1 MTYNL
6 LFAHEPLFHTP
17 PIKSLYRKD
26 LYDLIF
32 YSLFFNMSV
41 TCTGFYVSIPVPDV
55 SFCTIR
61 FLHYIVEP
69 IGLITIVY
77 QIATQIFN
85 IMQQNHLFLTY
96 VQKQPTKHITYCQD
110 SAKDIASPL
119 IAHYHL
125 SITNYPL
132 FSGGIFMNTYKLVV
146 QTIQNGKITGNAS
159 LSVSANSTMEARQK
173 FMASHPP
180 TATKKYKVVACAK
193 Q

>member
-1 MTYNL
+1 M
-6 LFAHEPLFHTP
+6 
-17 PIKSLYRKD
+17 
-26 LYDLIF
+26 
-32 YSLFFNMSV
+32 
-41 TCTGFYVSIPVPDV
+41 GFSMSIPVPDV

-77 QIATQIFN
+77 QIATRIFN

-96 VQKQPTKHITYCQD
+96 VQKQPAKHITYCQD

-132 FSGGIFMNTYKLVV
+132 FSGGILMNTYKLVV

-159 LSVSANSTMEARQK
+159 LSVGANSTMEARQK

-180 TATKKYKVVACAK
+180 TATKKYKIVACAK

>member
-1 MTYNL
+1 M
-6 LFAHEPLFHTP
+6 
-17 PIKSLYRKD
+17 
-26 LYDLIF
+26 
-32 YSLFFNMSV
+32 
-41 TCTGFYVSIPVPDV
+41 CTGFSMSIPVPDV

-69 IGLITIVY
+69 IKRTTAAY
-77 QIATQIFN
+77 QTAKRIFN

-159 LSVSANSTMEARQK
+159 LSVGANSTMEARQK
-173 FMASHPP
+173 FMAAHPP
-180 TATKKYKVVACAK
+180 TATKKYKIVACAK